1 VPWQRPHDGN
11 GHRTKT
17 VLTDVGSV
25 EINAPRD
32 RDVSFEPKIVAK
44 RQKRL
49 SGKIGNA
56 ERCAGIPP

>member
-1 VPWQRPHDGN
+1 
-11 GHRTKT
+11 

-32 RDVSFEPKIVAK
+32 RDASFESKIAAK

-56 ERCAGIPP
+56 GRCAGSPP